1 MFSSGRLHSPLPRH
15 FSQVWLRNVCVWSDG
30 SYAHWKY
37 RQKPDCFDWCPSQ
50 EPIFSE
56 SVCRGLWDL
65 DSTPC
70 LLGLWARFGCAVGGL
85 GWAFDLGIIVSGA
98 PAAPQAPRRSGREC
112 SGIFR
117 LLPHG
122 SVWSKR
128 AQPACSDP
136 LSSLSTST
144 CSPPHSSTSTS
155 SVVRAS
161 PHHPH
166 HPTQPSPIMW
176 SRLGCRGV
184 LADRSPATL
193 QTLQCES
200 DAGDPVWT
208 LCSLTMLSSTSTAVF
223 TLCAYFWTVQT
234 ITHFLR
240 TFPFEF
246 TLGNFFNAF
255 IYFMYHYLN
264 VWMHLNAL
272 KCVSYVRKCNRK
284 IGLFWNKQ
292 SLFVFFLNLRL

>member
-15 FSQVWLRNVCVWSDG
+15 FSKVWLRNVCVWSDG

-37 RQKPDCFDWCPSQ
+37 RQKPDCFGWCPSQ
-50 EPIFSE
+50 EAIFCE
-56 SVCRGLWDL
+56 SIRRGLWDL
-65 DSTPC
+65 DSAPC

-85 GWAFDLGIIVSGA
+85 GWAFDLGIIVLGA
-98 PAAPQAPRRSGREC
+98 PAAPQAPRRSGRER
-112 SGIFR
+112 SGILRF
-117 LLPHG
+117 LPHG

-136 LSSLSTST
+136 LSSLPTTT
-144 CSPPHSSTSTS
+144 CSPPHSSTSTA

-223 TLCAYFWTVQT
+223 TLCASFGAVQT
-234 ITHFLR
+234 ITHFLS
-240 TFPFEF
+240 TFLFEF
-246 TLGNFFNAF
+246 TLGNFFNHF
-255 IYFMYHYLN
+255 F
-264 VWMHLNAL
+264 V
-272 KCVSYVRKCNRK
+272 
-284 IGLFWNKQ
+284 
-292 SLFVFFLNLRL
+292 SLFKCFNAFKCFQMCFLR